1 MENNKDSITS
11 EGKPST
17 SSTTST
23 TYKDSGVNIDKAA
36 SLVQK
41 IASMEGPRVSGRES
55 DASLDSLPGT
65 LSIIGG
71 FSSLY
76 EIPKGYKNPV
86 IATATDGVGTK
97 LDLAEDGNKSDYHC
111 LGIDL
116 VAMCVNDIICCGA
129 EPKLFLDYYATGV
142 LDEKQALAVIKGIYD
157 GCEQSGARLVGGE
170 TAEMPG
176 LYPKGSF
183 DIAGF
188 AVGMVEKDEIINPHA
203 NKVDED
209 QNIVGITS
217 SGIHSN
223 GFSLIRQLIKEE
235 KIDLTQQLKG
245 KSQDKSVKEALMT
258 PTNIYVKAIRNIK
271 DNSNIKIKGLAHI
284 TGGGMTENLPRAVPN
299 GWTAQIN
306 IADAY
311 DKKNAPEVF
320 DIVQQASNLSD
331 EEMLKTFNCG
341 IGMAIIHPA
350 SQTDELIELLQKSG
364 NQARLIG
371 SLVRISNNNQEVI
384 YI

>member
-1 MENNKDSITS
+1 MTR

-17 SSTTST
+17 APRTST
-23 TYKDSGVNIDKAA
+23 TYKDSGVNIDKAE
-36 SLVQK
+36 SLVRK
-41 IASMEGPRVSGRES
+41 IASMEGPKVSARELAQES
-55 DASLDSLPGT
+55 DRSIDSLPVT
-65 LSIIGG
+65 LQNIGG
-71 FSSLY
+71 FSALY
-76 EIPKGYKNPV
+76 EIPKGYDNPV

-97 LDLAEDGNKSDYHC
+97 LDLAEEGNESDYHC

-142 LDEKQALAVIKGIYD
+142 LDEEQVLAVIKGIYD

-188 AVGMVEKDEIINPHA
+188 AVGLVEKDEIINPHA
-203 NKVDED
+203 NRVDEE

-217 SGIHSN
+217 SGVHSN

-245 KSQDKSVKEALMT
+245 RVLDKSQDKSLKEALMT
-258 PTNIYVKAIRNIK
+258 PTNIYVNAIRHIK
-271 DNSNIKIKGLAHI
+271 NKISIHGLAHI

-299 GWTAQIN
+299 GWTAQID

-311 DKKNAPEVF
+311 DKNNAPEIF

-350 SQTDELIELLQKSG
+350 SQTKELIALLKESG

>member
-1 MENNKDSITS
+1 MTRES
-11 EGKPST
+11 KPST
-17 SSTTST
+17 VPTTST

-41 IASMEGPRVSGRES
+41 IASMEGPRESAQES
-55 DASLDSLPGT
+55 DGSVDSLPGT
-65 LSIIGG
+65 LQIIGG
-71 FSSLY
+71 FSALY
-76 EIPKGYKNPV
+76 EIPKGYENPV

-97 LDLAEDGNKSDYHC
+97 LALAENGNESDYHC

-142 LDEKQALAVIKGIYD
+142 LDEKQALAVIKGIYE

-188 AVGMVEKDEIINPHA
+188 AVGLVEKDEIINPHA

-223 GFSLIRQLIKEE
+223 GFSLVRQLIKER
-235 KIDLTQQLKG
+235 KIDLTHQLKG
-245 KSQDKSVKEALMT
+245 KSQDKSLKEALMT
-258 PTNIYVKAIRNIK
+258 PTNIYVNAIK
-271 DNSNIKIKGLAHI
+271 DIKDKIKIKGLAHI

-311 DKKNAPEVF
+311 DKKNAPGVF
-320 DIVQQASNLSD
+320 GIVQQASNLSD

-350 SQTDELIELLQKSG
+350 SQTQELIELLQKSG

-371 SLVRISNNNQEVI
+371 KLVRSSNNNQEVI

>member
-1 MENNKDSITS
+1 MTRES
-11 EGKPST
+11 KPST
-17 SSTTST
+17 VPT

-41 IASMEGPRVSGRES
+41 IASMEGPRVSDR
-55 DASLDSLPGT
+55 SLDSLPVM
-65 LSIIGG
+65 LQNIGG

-97 LDLAEDGNKSDYHC
+97 LDLAEDGNEGDYHC

-142 LDEKQALAVIKGIYD
+142 LDEKQALAVIKGIYE
-157 GCEQSGARLVGGE
+157 GCKQSGARLVGGE

-188 AVGMVEKDEIINPHA
+188 AVGLVEKDEIINPHT

-223 GFSLIRQLIKEE
+223 GFSLIRQLIKEG
-235 KIDLTQQLKG
+235 KIDLTQQLQGKVLD
-245 KSQDKSVKEALMT
+245 KSQDKSLKEALMT
-258 PTNIYVKAIRNIK
+258 PTNIYVKAIKDIK
-271 DNSNIKIKGLAHI
+271 DKINIHGLAHI

-299 GWTAQIN
+299 GWMAQIN

-311 DKKNAPEVF
+311 DKNNAPEVF

-350 SQTDELIELLQKSG
+350 SQTQELIELLQKSG

-371 SLVRISNNNQEVI
+371 SLVRISNSNQEVI

>member
-1 MENNKDSITS
+1 MTR
-11 EGKPST
+11 EGKQST
-17 SSTTST
+17 APRTST
-23 TYKDSGVNIDKAA
+23 TYKDSGVNIDKAE

-41 IASMEGPRVSGRES
+41 IASMEGPRV
-55 DASLDSLPGT
+55 LDRSIDDLPVM
-65 LSIIGG
+65 LQNIGG
-71 FSSLY
+71 FSALY

-97 LDLAEDGNKSDYHC
+97 LALAEEGNESDYHC

-129 EPKLFLDYYATGV
+129 DPQLFLDYYATGV
-142 LDEKQALAVIKGIYD
+142 LDEEQVLAVIKGIYD

-188 AVGMVEKDEIINPHA
+188 AVGLVEKDEIINPHA
-203 NKVDED
+203 NRVDED

-217 SGIHSN
+217 SGVHSN

-235 KIDLTQQLKG
+235 KIGLTQQLKG
-245 KSQDKSVKEALMT
+245 RVLDKSQDKSLKEALMT
-258 PTNIYVKAIRNIK
+258 PTNIYVNAIRHIK
-271 DNSNIKIKGLAHI
+271 NKISIHGLAHI

-299 GWTAQIN
+299 GWTAQID

-311 DKKNAPEVF
+311 DKNNAPEIF

-350 SQTDELIELLQKSG
+350 SQTDELIELLKESG